1 MKRFAK
7 RLLKG
12 VLLLIF
18 GVSVLCAALLAGL
31 QTEPGRTAL
40 AAIIN
45 HFGAS
50 ATAGFRVSGVRI
62 SWGLDAAIAKL
73 TLTDARGEWLEI
85 SDATLNW
92 TPSALLGGV
101 VSIRA
106 IDVAAIEVYRK
117 PVAPPSEPTGAESS
131 GAGGIRV
138 PPLQLD
144 ALEVKR
150 IALAEPVAGATLQL
164 EASGSAKT
172 AKNLKEIL
180 AKLDIDRTDEADGSL
195 SADIRFQPDLET
207 LNFALVLHE
216 GRGGLA
222 ARLLNIED
230 LPALDVDLKG
240 DGPLDNWRAD
250 LSLSLDG
257 ERTVSGTATLSQNS
271 SGRRLVADLA
281 GNFEALSPP
290 ELYAFLLGRTDI
302 ALDARFSSEFEPLSA
317 RLNARTATVDLQ
329 ASGERVPDTGRMQA
343 NGKLTISAGG
353 EALIGVELG
362 QRRIMLGSTSL
373 SFTAKGSEE
382 ALDWSADVNLASFE
396 TSEAKLGA
404 TSLSASGEGA
414 ELSQGTVVTPFS
426 MSLDAKSVTPL
437 LPGFQDFAGDLAVS
451 VQGKADSAGPAVE
464 LTRAEIKHPVAE
476 IELKDVAASM
486 RSVSGNGTFRLPDLA
501 RFSGLAKQD
510 LKGALSGEFTASANP
525 ADLAGSAEISASGQG
540 FGSGI
545 TLADELL
552 GQDPELSFQGD
563 FTADGSADLSRL
575 ELVGQ
580 AIRVLASGSGN
591 LETVDAKASVA
602 LSDLS
607 LLNPRASGGLDLDA
621 TIQGPVSKPQIAANL
636 TSQNLILI
644 GKAVDALRLNADI
657 VADRTAPTAQVSLA
671 GTLDGKEISG
681 EIQLG
686 SEESKTVLKE
696 IHLVLGQ
703 NRIEGSLTAGPVDDF
718 LKGLSGSLKIDAP
731 DISELSPLVLTEIA
745 GRVEGTI
752 DAGDEDGILA
762 VRADVSGGD
771 ISLPGATVGSFS
783 TQAVVFDP
791 LGALRAEGT
800 ATASDIAAGGAP
812 IKTIS
817 LQARN
822 SGNRTDIELD
832 ARLAEGDGA
841 DGIAATAILIAQD
854 AGLDITL
861 DKMDGRYAGLTTS
874 LARQGHIILNGG
886 TATVEALSLKLGNGS
901 LDVSGTA
908 GETLDLA
915 AKVDNVPL
923 SLANAFSSGLGLGG
937 TASGSATVKGK
948 ASAPDAKWTVDI
960 AGLSAAAMDS
970 NGIPALT
977 VNSTGTMKGRT
988 IDQRTVV
995 TGVSGLEVTASG
1007 QASLASPV
1015 TVDMKIGGNVP
1026 LELARRKLTLAG
1038 LSGKGG
1044 VRVEAT
1050 VEGPV
1055 TGLRYS
1061 GTVTPQELQVTEL
1074 GSGMTLRNFAG
1085 TIALSNDGARIEGLS
1100 AELGT
1105 GGQLTANG
1113 SVGLAGGFPA
1123 DINMTLRNGRYMDG
1137 STISAKLNADLA
1149 LKGPLADPAR
1159 GASLSG
1165 RVDIERADINIP
1177 DQLPAAINPVA
1188 VQHKNASAAVRAQ
1201 SEALSQGQG
1210 DGGGGSSR
1218 PISLDVTVSAPN
1230 QIFVRGRGLD
1240 AELGGT
1246 LKLTGTTSNPQA
1258 VGGFSLIRGRMG
1270 LLTRQIT
1277 FEKGIITFTG
1287 SLMPRLDFAATTST
1301 SDANITITVRGEAEA
1316 PTVALTSSP
1325 ELPQDEILARLLF
1338 DQSVSDLSPAQI
1350 AQLAASVA
1358 VLTGGSGEGPLGQLR
1373 KSLGLDAIDIVNDGD
1388 KGPALSVGKYI
1399 NDNIYLGVKQG
1410 TGDASSRVTV
1420 DIDVSKNIKLR
1431 GEVGADGETKAGV
1444 FFEKEY

>member
-1 MKRFAK
+1 MRRFAK

-12 VLLLIF
+12 VLLLIV
-18 GVSVLCAALLAGL
+18 GVSALFAALLAGL

-40 AAIIN
+40 AAVVN

-50 ATAGFRVSGVRI
+50 PTSGFRVSGIRI
-62 SWGLDAAIAKL
+62 NWGLDASIAQIA
-73 TLTDARGEWLEI
+73 LTDSQGEWLEI
-85 SDATLNW
+85 SDAALAW
-92 TPSALLGGV
+92 TPSALLGGI
-101 VSIRA
+101 VSVRTVNVGA
-106 IDVAAIEVYRK
+106 VEVHRK
-117 PVAPPSEPTGAESS
+117 PIAVPREPAEPEPSQS
-131 GAGGIRV
+131 GGFQA
-138 PPLQLD
+138 PPLQLG
-144 ALEVKR
+144 ALEIKR
-150 IALAEPVAGATLQL
+150 ITLAEPVVGATLQL

-172 AKNLKEIL
+172 AKNLKEIV
-180 AKLDIDRTDEADGSL
+180 AKLDVIRTDEADGSL
-195 SADIRFQPDLET
+195 SANVRFQPDLEA
-207 LNFALVLHE
+207 LEFALALHE
-216 GRGGLA
+216 GRGGLV
-222 ARLLNIED
+222 ARLLDIEN

-250 LSLSLDG
+250 LALSLDG
-257 ERTVSGTATLSQNS
+257 ERTVSGTATLSRNS

-281 GNFEALSPP
+281 GNFETLSPP
-290 ELYAFLLGRTDI
+290 ELYAFLLGQTDI
-302 ALDARFSSEFEPLSA
+302 ALDARFSNEFEPLSA
-317 RLNARTATVDLQ
+317 KLNARTATVDLK
-329 ASGERVPDTGRMQA
+329 ASGERVPDTGRMEA
-343 NGKLTISAGG
+343 NGKLTISAGDD
-353 EALIGVELG
+353 AMIGVELG
-362 QRRIMLGSTSL
+362 QRRITLGSTSI
-373 SFTAKGSEE
+373 SFVAKGSQD
-382 ALDWSADVNLASFE
+382 ALDWSADIDLASFE
-396 TSEAKLGA
+396 TTEAKLGA
-404 TSLSASGEGA
+404 TSLSASGQGA
-414 ELSQGTVVTPFS
+414 ELSEGAIVTPFS
-426 MSLDAKSVTPL
+426 MSLDARSVTPL
-437 LPGFQDFAGDLAVS
+437 TQSFEEFAGDLAIS
-451 VQGKADSAGPAVE
+451 AEGKADSAGPGVE
-464 LTRAEIKHPVAE
+464 LARAEIKHPAAE
-476 IELKDVAASM
+476 ISLKDVAASM
-486 RSVSGNGTFRLPDLA
+486 RSVIGNGTFRLPDLA
-501 RFSGLAKQD
+501 RFARLAKQD
-510 LKGALSGEFTASANP
+510 LKGALSGAFTASADPTN
-525 ADLAGSAEISASGQG
+525 LAGTAEISVSAQDLETGVA
-540 FGSGI
+540 
-545 TLADELL
+545 LADGLL
-552 GQDPELSFQGD
+552 GQTPELSVQGD
-563 FTADGSADLSRL
+563 FTAKGEADLSRL

-580 AIRVLASGSGN
+580 SIRVSASGSGN

-607 LLNPRASGGLDLDA
+607 LLDPRASGGIDLDA
-621 TIQGPVSKPQIAANL
+621 TIQGPVSKPEVAANL
-636 TSQNLILI
+636 TSQNLVLL

-657 VADRTAPTAQVSLA
+657 VADRTAPTAQVSLS
-671 GTLDGKEISG
+671 GTLDRKEISG

-696 IHLVLGQ
+696 IHLVLGE

-752 DAGDEDGILA
+752 DAGDEDGTLA
-762 VRADVSGGD
+762 VRADLSGGE
-771 ISLPGATVGSFS
+771 ISVPGATVGSFS

-812 IKTIS
+812 VKTLS
-817 LQARN
+817 VQAKN
-822 SGNRTDIELD
+822 SGNRTDIDLE
-832 ARLAEGDGA
+832 ARLAEGEGA
-841 DGIAATAILIAQD
+841 DGLTATATLIAQET
-854 AGLDITL
+854 GLDITL
-861 DKMDGRYAGLTTS
+861 DRMDGRYAGLTTS
-874 LARQGHIILNGG
+874 LARQGHIILQEG
-886 TATVEALSLKLGNGS
+886 TANIEALSLKLGGGS
-901 LDVSGTA
+901 LDISGTA

-915 AKVDNVPL
+915 AKVDKVPL

-937 TASGSATVKGK
+937 TASGNATVKGK
-948 ASAPDAKWTVDI
+948 ASAPDAKWSVDI
-960 AGLSAAAMDS
+960 AGLSAAAMDA

-977 VNSTGTMKGRT
+977 VNSTGTMKGQT

-1015 TVDMKIGGNVP
+1015 SLNMKIGGNVP

-1044 VRVEAT
+1044 VRVDAT
-1050 VEGPV
+1050 VKGPV

-1074 GSGMTLRNFAG
+1074 GSGMTLRNFGG
-1085 TIALSNDGARIEGLS
+1085 TIALSNDGVRIEGIS

-1105 GGQLTANG
+1105 GGKLTANG
-1113 SVGLAGGFPA
+1113 NVGLSGGFPA
-1123 DINMTLRNGRYMDG
+1123 DINMTLRDGRYMDG

-1159 GASLSG
+1159 GAGLSG

-1201 SEALSQGQG
+1201 SEALAQGQG

-1246 LKLTGTTSNPQA
+1246 LKLAGTTSNPQA
-1258 VGGFSLIRGRMG
+1258 IGGFSLIRGRMS

-1301 SDANITITVRGEAEA
+1301 RDAKITITVKGQAEA

-1388 KGPALSVGKYI
+1388 KGPALAVGKYI